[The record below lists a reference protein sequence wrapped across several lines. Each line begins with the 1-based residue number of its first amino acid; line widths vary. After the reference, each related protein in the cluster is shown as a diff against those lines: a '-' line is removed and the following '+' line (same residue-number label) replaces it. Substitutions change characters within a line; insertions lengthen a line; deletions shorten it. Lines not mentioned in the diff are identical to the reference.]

1 MQIES
6 SLADALEIVRVTDVG
21 LIRELNED
29 TVASDEAYGI
39 VVLADGMGGYKAGEV
54 ASEMAVLSI
63 TAEVIEALDSCNQEE
78 DITSSS
84 GYFGEMQAEAQ
95 MLLNAVNNANA
106 RIFEVSQS
114 VPECEGMGTTLVL
127 GIFAD
132 NQLLVGH
139 IGDSRLYR
147 LRNQKLMQFTE
158 DHSLL
163 QEQINAGLITKEQA
177 KFSANKNLV
186 TRALG
191 VDPTVELTLQAHD
204 VAVGDIYLLCSDGL
218 TDLVADEDIEA
229 ILNTSA
235 ESLDKT
241 AQELVQLANE
251 NGGLDNISVILVRI
265 KQSFERKVSGGNQFW
280 LRGSGNS
287 FFGWLK

>member
-1 MQIES
+1 MPIES
-6 SLADALEIVRVTDVG
+6 SLADALEIVRLTDVG
-21 LIRELNED
+21 LLRELNED
-29 TVASDEAYGI
+29 CVASDENYGV

-63 TAEVIEALDSCNQEE
+63 TAEIIEALDNQYQEE
-78 DITSSS
+78 NITSSTA
-84 GYFGEMQAEAQ
+84 YFGEMQAQAQ
-95 MLLNAVNNANA
+95 VMLNAVTHANK

-114 VPECEGMGTTLVL
+114 DPECEGMGTTLVL
-127 GIFAD
+127 GVFAD
-132 NQLLVGH
+132 NQLLAGH
-139 IGDSRLYR
+139 VGDSRLYR
-147 LRNQKLMQFTE
+147 LRNQQLAQLTE

-163 QEQINAGLITKEQA
+163 QEQINAGLISVEQA

-191 VDPTVELTLQAHD
+191 VEPNVDISIQAHD

-218 TDLVADEDIEA
+218 SDMVDDENIA
-229 ILNTSA
+229 IILNTAA
-235 ESLDKT
+235 ENLHKA
-241 AQELVQLANE
+241 AQALVQLANE

-265 KQSFERKVSGGNQFW
+265 KQSFERQQSGDNQFW
-280 LRGSGNS
+280 VRGSGDG

>member
-1 MQIES
+1 MQIKS
-6 SLADALEIVRVTDVG
+6 GLTDALEIVRVTDVG
-21 LIRELNED
+21 HIRELNED
-29 TVASDEAYGI
+29 TVASDDTYGV

-63 TAEVIEALDSCNQEE
+63 TAEVIEALGNPQQEE
-78 DITSSS
+78 RLASNEA
-84 GYFGEMQAEAQ
+84 YFGEMQAEAQ
-95 MLLNAVNNANA
+95 VMLNAVKNANA

-147 LRNQKLMQFTE
+147 LRNQKLTQLTE

-163 QEQINAGLITKEQA
+163 QEQINAGLITTEQA

-191 VDPTVELTLQAHD
+191 VEPYVELAIQTHD
-204 VAVGDIYLLCSDGL
+204 VAVGDVYLLCSDGL
-218 TDLVADEDIEA
+218 TDMVDDENIEDILSA
-229 ILNTSA
+229 PA
-235 ESLDKT
+235 ESLDKA
-241 AQELVQLANE
+241 AQGLVQLANE

-265 KQSFERKVSGGNQFW
+265 KQSFERPQSEGNQFW
-280 LRGSGNS
+280 LRGLGDG

>member
-6 SLADALEIVRVTDVG
+6 SLANALEIVRLTDVG
-21 LIRELNED
+21 LLRELNED
-29 TVASDEAYGI
+29 CVASDETYGV

-63 TAEVIEALDSCNQEE
+63 TAEIVEALDYHLQDEHIAFS
-78 DITSSS
+78 T
-84 GYFGEMQAEAQ
+84 GYFGEMQAQAQ
-95 MLLNAVNNANA
+95 VLLNAVNNANK

-114 VPECEGMGTTLVL
+114 DPECEGMGTTLVL

-132 NQLLVGH
+132 NQLLAGH

-147 LRNQKLMQFTE
+147 LRNQKLTQLTE

-163 QEQINAGLITKEQA
+163 QEQINAGLITAEQA

-191 VDPTVELTLQAHD
+191 VEPYVDISLQAHD
-204 VAVGDIYLLCSDGL
+204 VEVGDIYLLCSDGL
-218 TDLVADEDIEA
+218 SDMVDDENIAA
-229 ILNTSA
+229 ILNAPTD
-235 ESLDKT
+235 SLGIA
-241 AQELVQLANE
+241 AQALVQLANE

-265 KQSFERKVSGGNQFW
+265 KQSFERKQPGDNQFW
-280 LRGSGNS
+280 LRGSDDG
-287 FFGWLK
+287 FFGWLR

>member
-1 MQIES
+1 VQIES

-21 LIRELNED
+21 LMRELNED
-29 TVASDEAYGI
+29 TVASDDAYGV

-63 TAEVIEALDSCNQEE
+63 TAEIIEALDSHQQDE
-78 DITSSS
+78 DITSNAA
-84 GYFGEMQAEAQ
+84 YFGEMQAEAQ
-95 MLLNAVNNANA
+95 VLLNAVNNANA

-147 LRNQKLMQFTE
+147 LRNQKLTQLTE

-163 QEQINAGLITKEQA
+163 QEQINAGLITVEQA

-191 VDPTVELTLQAHD
+191 VESYVELALQAHD

-218 TDLVADEDIEA
+218 TDMVDNENIEA
-229 ILNTSA
+229 TMNASA
-235 ESLDKT
+235 ENLDK
-241 AQELVQLANE
+241 AAHGLVHLANQ

-265 KQSFERKVSGGNQFW
+265 KQSFERKQTGGNQFW
-280 LRGSGNS
+280 LRGLGDG